1 VFQAEAISR
10 RRGKGSLTL
19 RNPEL
24 ALGDQMNE
32 ALRAG
37 VEELQLVL
45 DVAFVV
51 LLVHRHLLLWPTVV
65 TEELVLLLLRHLRR
79 GRY

>member
-1 VFQAEAISR
+1 
-10 RRGKGSLTL
+10 
-19 RNPEL
+19 
-24 ALGDQMNE
+24 MNE

-65 TEELVLLLLRHLRR
+65 TEELVLLLLRRLRR